1 MSKRGGRAGK
11 LRLTG
16 SGLPGGTQVE
26 LDGVDMAPGL
36 TGVTLRIGVDDKP
49 QAILDVLL
57 WELDTELDGVQFVV
71 PPKTREVL
79 IQLGWTPPEGD
90 GAS

>member
-1 MSKRGGRAGK
+1 MSKHGGRAGK

-16 SGLPGGTQVE
+16 SGLPGGTRVE
-26 LDGVDMAPGL
+26 LDGVDVASSL
-36 TGVTLRIGVDDKP
+36 TGMSLSIGLDDKP
-49 QAILDVLL
+49 QAVLDVVLY
-57 WELDTELDGVQFVV
+57 ELDTNLDGVQFVV